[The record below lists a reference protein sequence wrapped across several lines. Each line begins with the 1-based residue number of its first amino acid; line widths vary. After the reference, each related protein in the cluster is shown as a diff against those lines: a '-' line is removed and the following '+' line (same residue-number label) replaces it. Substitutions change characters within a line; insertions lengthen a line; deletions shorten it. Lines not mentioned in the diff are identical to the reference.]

1 MNCKTA
7 RVLMSAAVDG
17 EISFKEEK
25 GFLSHLSAC
34 KECCDEFDDAKKTK
48 MIIKERIIQFK
59 APQTLI
65 NSIMQ
70 LTNFDTRETE
80 ETLLYE

>member
-25 GFLSHLSAC
+25 GFLSHLSEC
-34 KECCDEFDDAKKTK
+34 KGCCEEFDDAKKTK
-48 MIIKERIIQFK
+48 MIIKERILQFK
-59 APQTLI
+59 APQALI
-65 NSIMQ
+65 DSIMQ
-70 LTNFDTRETE
+70 LTNCNT
-80 ETLLYE
+80 

>member
-1 MNCKTA
+1 
-7 RVLMSAAVDG
+7 MSAAVDG

>member
-1 MNCKTA
+1 
-7 RVLMSAAVDG
+7 MSAAVDG

-25 GFLSHLSAC
+25 GFFSHISEC
-34 KECCDEFDDAKKTK
+34 KKCREEFDDAKKTK

-65 NSIMQ
+65 DSIMQ
-70 LTNFDTRETE
+70 LTNCNTE

>member
-1 MNCKTA
+1 
-7 RVLMSAAVDG
+7 MSAAVDG

-25 GFLSHLSAC
+25 GFLSHLSEC
-34 KECCDEFDDAKKTK
+34 KECFNEFDDAKKTK

-70 LTNFDTRETE
+70 LTDFNTRETE